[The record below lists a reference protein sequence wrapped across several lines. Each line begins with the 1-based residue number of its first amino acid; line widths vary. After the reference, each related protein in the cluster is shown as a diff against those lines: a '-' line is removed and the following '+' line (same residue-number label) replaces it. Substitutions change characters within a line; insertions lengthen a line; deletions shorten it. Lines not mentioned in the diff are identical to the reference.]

1 MHTITRLTARYS
13 YLLIALLPMLI
24 VGSSV
29 LLTSRE
35 TVGEWERNKIIK
47 FSHQFHINTVGV
59 GCADCHD
66 AAATSRLSSDNLLSK
81 KANCQSC
88 HEEQLDSNCTYCH
101 TSEDPSDYLALT
113 TAPRT
118 IIFSHE
124 QHLKEQDVSCESCH
138 KGLDKMDY
146 AGPSTLP
153 PMETCNTC
161 HDAAKASN
169 QCESCHTD
177 LAALRPV
184 AHNRT
189 NFLREHKR
197 IVRLDD
203 RSCAGCHTHDA
214 CQDCHAAA
222 GLLATVASGRD
233 LSTPISPRLF
243 GIDRGQTSAL
253 TKVHD
258 LNFRFTHGIAVKAKA
273 SNCATCHSTREFCS
287 ECHAAGGHVNQLK
300 FKPDSHQQPRFK
312 TIGAGSGG
320 GLHAELARRDI
331 ETCAACHDAQGADPT
346 CVTCHTDADGIRR
359 TDAKTHARGFM
370 SSVRGEWHS
379 DPGASCYICHT
390 DANARPQGI
399 KGIGFCSYCH
409 K

>member
-1 MHTITRLTARYS
+1 MHNIIRFSTRYPYMLVTG
-13 YLLIALLPMLI
+13 LIVLI

-35 TVGEWERNKIIK
+35 VLHKADHSKIIK
-47 FSHQFHINTVGV
+47 FSHQFHISTAGV

-66 AAATSRLSSDNLLSK
+66 AATTSRLSADNLLSK
-81 KANCQSC
+81 KPNCQSC
-88 HEEQLDSNCTYCH
+88 HEEQLESNCTYCH
-101 TSEDPSDYLALT
+101 TSEDPSDYLPLT
-113 TAPRT
+113 PAPRS

-124 QHLKEQDVSCESCH
+124 LHLTKEVSCESCH
-138 KGLDKMDY
+138 KGLDKVDY
-146 AGPSTLP
+146 AGPANLP

-161 HDAAKASN
+161 HDAAQASN
-169 QCESCHTD
+169 MCETCHSN

-184 AHNRT
+184 EHNRT
-189 NFLREHKR
+189 DFVREHKR

-203 RSCAGCHTHDA
+203 RSCAGCHTHDS
-214 CQDCHAAA
+214 CQDCHSRV
-222 GLLATVASGRD
+222 GLQATAASGRD
-233 LSTPISPRLF
+233 LASPMSPRLF
-243 GIDRGQTSAL
+243 GIDRGQTMAL

-258 LNFRFTHGIAVKAKA
+258 LNFRFTHGIAAKAKIMD
-273 SNCATCHSTREFCS
+273 CATCHSSREFCS
-287 ECHAAGGHVNQLK
+287 TCHAAGGHVNQLK
-300 FKPDSHQQPRFK
+300 FKPDSHRQPLFK
-312 TIGAGSGG
+312 TIGVGSGG
-320 GLHAELARRDI
+320 GLHAQLARRDI

-346 CVTCHTDADGIRR
+346 CVTCHTDADGIKG

-370 SSVRGEWHS
+370 RSVSGEWHS
-379 DPGASCYICHT
+379 DPGASCYICHS